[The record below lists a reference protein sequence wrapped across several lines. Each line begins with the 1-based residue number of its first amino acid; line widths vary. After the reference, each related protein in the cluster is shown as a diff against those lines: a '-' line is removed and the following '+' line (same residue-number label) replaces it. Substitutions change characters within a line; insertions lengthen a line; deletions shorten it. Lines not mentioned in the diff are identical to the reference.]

1 MAGNQ
6 VVVDFAALQ
15 SLTSFTES
23 SQQDQANA
31 SSSYSQRASDT
42 VSTGLAGTVRN
53 AAASVGQERDGH
65 WRTTQDGNQ
74 RLVDNNRRAATQYN
88 DGQDNAHSAMTRA
101 NYGTGSVINP

>member
-1 MAGNQ
+1 MTGNQ
-6 VVVDFAALQ
+6 VQVDISALQ

-23 SQQDQANA
+23 SQQDQASA
-31 SSSYSQRASDT
+31 SSSFSQRTSDT

-65 WRTTQDGNQ
+65 WRQTHDGNQ
-74 RLVDNNRRAATQYN
+74 RLVDNNRRATTQFS
-88 DGQDNAHSAMTRA
+88 DGQDSAHSAMSRA

>member
-6 VVVDFAALQ
+6 LSVDFAAVQ

-31 SSSYSQRASDT
+31 SSSFSQRTSDT

-53 AAASVGQERDGH
+53 AAESVGQERDGH
-65 WRTTQDGNQ
+65 WRQTHDGNQ
-74 RLVDNNRRAATQYN
+74 RLVDNNRRAVTQYS
-88 DGQDNAHSAMTRA
+88 DGQDSAHNAMTRTS
-101 NYGTGSVINP
+101 YGTGSVINP

>member
-1 MAGNQ
+1 MTGNQ
-6 VVVDFAALQ
+6 LSVDFAAVQ

-31 SSSYSQRASDT
+31 SSSFSQRTSDT

-65 WRTTQDGNQ
+65 WRQTHDGNQ
-74 RLVDNNRRAATQYN
+74 RLVDNNRRVVTQYS
-88 DGQDNAHSAMTRA
+88 DGEDSAHSAMTRSS
-101 NYGTGSVINP
+101 YGTGSVINP

>member
-53 AAASVGQERDGH
+53 AATSVGQERDGH
-65 WRTTQDGNQ
+65 WRQTHDGNQ
-74 RLVDNNRRAATQYN
+74 HLVDNNRRAATHYS
-88 DGQDNAHSAMTRA
+88 DGQDSAHSAMTRTS
-101 NYGTGSVINP
+101 YGTGSAINP

>member
-6 VVVDFAALQ
+6 LNVDFASLQ

-53 AAASVGQERDGH
+53 AASSVGQERDGH
-65 WRTTQDGNQ
+65 WRQTQAGNEQ
-74 RLVDNNRRAATQYN
+74 VPHNNRQALTHYI
-88 DGQDNAHSAMTRA
+88 DGQDSAHSAMTRTS
-101 NYGTGSVINP
+101 YGTGSVINP

>member
-6 VVVDFAALQ
+6 VVVDFASLQ

-53 AAASVGQERDGH
+53 AAVSVGQERDGH
-65 WRTTQDGNQ
+65 WRQTQDGNQ
-74 RLVDNNRRAATQYN
+74 RLVDNNRRAAAQYG
-88 DGQDNAHSAMTRA
+88 DGQDSAHSAMTRTS
-101 NYGTGSVINP
+101 YGTGSVINP